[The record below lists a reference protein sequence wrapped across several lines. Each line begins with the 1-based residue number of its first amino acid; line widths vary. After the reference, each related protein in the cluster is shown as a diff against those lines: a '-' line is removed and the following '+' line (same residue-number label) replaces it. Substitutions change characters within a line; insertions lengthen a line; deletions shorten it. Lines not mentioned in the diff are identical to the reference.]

1 MLWAERFMKEFLLY
15 NIHTIVFI
23 LVCVIAFILL
33 LRFGSKKQ
41 IRAVLLY
48 LVSRAEEEWGGGT
61 GEIKYASVVAAVYE
75 RIPTAARFLI
85 TERELSQMIETAVS
99 KMKEYLGE

>member
-1 MLWAERFMKEFLLY
+1 MKEFFIY
-15 NIHTIVFI
+15 NIHTIIFV
-23 LVCVIAFILL
+23 LACVIAFILL

-48 LVSRAEEEWGGGT
+48 LVTRAEEEWGGGT

-75 RIPTAARFLI
+75 RIPMVARFLI
-85 TERELSQMIETAVS
+85 TQRELSRMIEAAVA
-99 KMKEYLGE
+99 KMKEYLGES

>member
-1 MLWAERFMKEFLLY
+1 MKEFFIY
-15 NIHTIVFI
+15 NIHTIIFV

-33 LRFGSKKQ
+33 LRFGTKKQ
-41 IRAVLLY
+41 IRAVLLW

-75 RIPTAARFLI
+75 RIPMAARFLI
-85 TERELSQMIETAVS
+85 TQRELSAMIEAAVS
-99 KMKEYLGE
+99 KMKEYLEKTNTE

>member
-1 MLWAERFMKEFLLY
+1 MKEFLLY
-15 NIHTIVFI
+15 NIHTIIFI
-23 LVCVIAFILL
+23 LVCIIGLILL

-85 TERELSQMIETAVS
+85 TERELSRMIEAAVA
-99 KMKEYLGE
+99 KMKEYLGED

>member
-1 MLWAERFMKEFLLY
+1 MKEFLLY
-15 NIHTIVFI
+15 NIHTIIFI
-23 LVCVIAFILL
+23 LALVLGLVLL

-48 LVSRAEEEWGGGT
+48 LVSRAEEEWGSGT

-85 TERELSQMIETAVS
+85 TERELSQMIEAAVS

>member
-1 MLWAERFMKEFLLY
+1 MKEFFIY
-15 NIHTIVFI
+15 NIHTIIVV
-23 LVCVIAFILL
+23 LACVIAFILL

-48 LVSRAEEEWGGGT
+48 LVTRAEEEWGGGT

-75 RIPTAARFLI
+75 RIPMVARFLI
-85 TERELSQMIETAVS
+85 TQRELSRMIEAAVA
-99 KMKEYLGE
+99 KMKEYLGEN